1 VIRGVYVEALD
12 TDEGRPS
19 VRSLQVVDAEPLG
32 DGHALQRTGG
42 AGGAT
47 EPIGL
52 HPSAAKALASVAEVG
67 GEAVR
72 MKRQYYNVRTGA
84 QSPRFTFEETR
95 RLVHDAY
102 VGMAEEFFQ
111 EAFGKDCPDGET
123 YGTVGSNVRSFVLRH
138 TRIDGV
144 SNLAQGLLSSQD
156 EVVLFT
162 LIEFLD
168 DLVSKGLKRGASRAH
183 GYGYCGWHYEE
194 FDKAAGQ
201 EEWRAQVR
209 PVLANFGEGYAVTD
223 QGEIQTLG
231 PSGLCDIARAKLP
244 AKTKADDIEKVE
256 EAVRLFRHATSKRID
271 HVAAVRQLADV
282 LERLRPQV
290 KEHLLT
296 ADEAALFNIANNF
309 AIRHHNDRQKPDY
322 SNEWLAWFFYQ
333 YLSTI
338 HLVLRLI
345 ERDRQNAKPPSPH
358 GPPKKPVRSG
368 K

>member
-1 VIRGVYVEALD
+1 
-12 TDEGRPS
+12 
-19 VRSLQVVDAEPLG
+19 
-32 DGHALQRTGG
+32 
-42 AGGAT
+42 
-47 EPIGL
+47 
-52 HPSAAKALASVAEVG
+52 
-67 GEAVR
+67 
-72 MKRQYYNVRTGA
+72 MKRSYYNVRTGA
-84 QSPRFTFEETR
+84 QSPRFTFEEAR

-102 VGMAEEFFQ
+102 VEMAEEFFQ

-123 YGTVGSNVRSFVLRH
+123 YGIVGSNVRSFVLRH

-144 SNLAQGLLSSQD
+144 ANVAKGLLSSQD

-162 LIEFLD
+162 LIEFLH
-168 DLVSKGLKRGASRAH
+168 DLVSKGLKTGASRAH
-183 GYGYCGWHYEE
+183 GFGNCGWHYED

-201 EEWRAQVR
+201 DEWRNQIG
-209 PVLANFGEGYAVTD
+209 PVLANYGQGYVITD
-223 QGEIQTLG
+223 RGEIQTLG
-231 PSGLCDIARAKLP
+231 PSGLRDITRAKLP
-244 AKTKADDIEKVE
+244 AKTKADDKEKIE

-309 AIRHHNDRQKPDY
+309 AIRHHNDRQKTDY

-345 ERDRQNAKPPSPH
+345 EREQQNLGAGGPRAK
-358 GPPKKPVRSG
+358 PKKPGRPG
-368 K
+368 G